1 MPCRSRVWFARRVTA
16 TRSSRRPRVV
26 GLGVGPRLLTDLLGR
41 ILADR
46 GLVVTPLTAPG
57 AAGQPADTGA
67 DTGADAD
74 AGARPVRVDVA
85 LVHDA
90 VPADVTAEVVVTLP
104 EAGLAPAS
112 TTQVTVQRPGGPLT
126 VEVSDLGELIDLI
139 VDLADDLANNG

>member
-1 MPCRSRVWFARRVTA
+1 MPCLSPVWFARRVTA

-57 AAGQPADTGA
+57 AAAQPADGGA
-67 DTGADAD
+67 DTGT
-74 AGARPVRVDVA
+74 RRVRVDVA
-85 LVHDA
+85 LVHGA
-90 VPADVTAEVVVTLP
+90 VPPDVTAEIVVNLP
-104 EAGLAPAS
+104 EHGLAPAS

-139 VDLADDLANNG
+139 VDLAEDLANNG